1 MRAEIAGGAGTT
13 PRIVELPARQTAVV
27 HLEGTTADLPRLFAE
42 AFELSARAIE
52 EAGAEIAGAPFG
64 RYFEFGARIR
74 AEAGFSYTG
83 TVDPTDRV
91 SLSSLPGGR
100 AVTLTHA
107 GRYEELG
114 TAWQRGQAWLSGQS
128 LTATG
133 APWECYLTGPE
144 DPGPPITE
152 IFWPVR

>member
-1 MRAEIAGGAGTT
+1 MGAQIARETGTT
-13 PRIVELPARQTAVV
+13 PRTIELPVRQTAVV

-52 EAGAEIAGAPFG
+52 EAGAKIAGAPFG

-74 AEAGFSYTG
+74 AEAGFPYTG
-83 TVDPTDRV
+83 TVEPTDRV

-107 GRYEELG
+107 GSYEELG
-114 TAWQRGQAWLSGQS
+114 TAWQRGQAWLSGQG

-144 DPGPPITE
+144 DPGPPITD